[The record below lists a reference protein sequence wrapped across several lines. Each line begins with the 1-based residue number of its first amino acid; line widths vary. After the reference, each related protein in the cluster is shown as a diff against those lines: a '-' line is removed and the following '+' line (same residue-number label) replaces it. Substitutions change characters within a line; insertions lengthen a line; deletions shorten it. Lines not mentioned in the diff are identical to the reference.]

1 MFEHDLRRVKGL
13 EIRKMAEDGNCLF
26 RAVADQVYG
35 DAEAYDMARQMCV
48 DYMVGFVYASSSN
61 LLVYILL
68 LGQSFAYP
76 VLLINKLIIKVLTC
90 LAIFASRLNILHLF
104 MNIKSLAS
112 LVFTLS

>member
-13 EIRKMAEDGNCLF
+13 EIRKMAKDGNCLF

-76 VLLINKLIIKVLTC
+76 VLLIKKLISK
-90 LAIFASRLNILHLF
+90 F
-104 MNIKSLAS
+104 
-112 LVFTLS
+112 

>member
-48 DYMVGFVYASSSN
+48 DYMVGCIVASD
-61 LLVYILL
+61 YEEKIFQFILR
-68 LGQSFAYP
+68 
-76 VLLINKLIIKVLTC
+76 KV
-90 LAIFASRLNILHLF
+90 
-104 MNIKSLAS
+104 KSC
-112 LVFTLS
+112 VVNEQHCFNW

>member
-48 DYMVGFVYASSSN
+48 DYMVHFIFPSVLY
-61 LLVYILL
+61 LFDLL
-68 LGQSFAYP
+68 LSVSPYIQWYYLRTQF
-76 VLLINKLIIKVLTC
+76 
-90 LAIFASRLNILHLF
+90 
-104 MNIKSLAS
+104 
-112 LVFTLS
+112 